1 MSAGRAARP
10 TASPYVPTTAARGRS
25 ATSRRLR
32 RPVAVLAVLLAALA
46 GCASVPE
53 SSPVQVLRQVG
64 GDEAAP
70 PPGPVDGSNPL
81 DLVRDFV
88 TASGSG
94 TDKHAAARAFLAPEA
109 ARWDDTAGV
118 TVLDGQIDTVPAPGA
133 PDSTTGA
140 TTIRI
145 RGTQIGRL
153 TQAGAFEPA
162 QSPFQW
168 DVDVLRRDGQWR
180 ISRLPDGVVV
190 PLSIF
195 RDDFRTVRTWF
206 VDPTRQ
212 LAVGDVRYVPS
223 VPAKAQAARVID
235 QLLAGPSSALAGAA
249 VSELQTGA
257 RLRSNVA
264 ASPDG
269 AVVVDLT
276 RTGDLDATARRLLAA
291 QVMLSLA
298 EVNVGR
304 VRLLV
309 DGEPL
314 VADHPEW
321 SRDDV
326 AATIADV
333 QPGADVPALVVAG
346 GRVAQLSGP
355 DPSAPLPGPV
365 GNGQVDAESAAS
377 TVDGKHLAVVAR
389 TGEGRTLLVGG
400 SSGGTGLAPVG
411 LNAPTMTRPSWMPTG
426 AEVWT
431 VLGGNTVARVS
442 VDPGGQQPPRNGR
455 VNAEALSALGP
466 ITDLR
471 LSRDGMRVVA
481 VVDGGLYTGAV
492 ARSIDGEVA
501 IRDVRRVRSSDITQ
515 AVAADWRS
523 SETIVA
529 ITGGPDATVA
539 QISVDGLTLAP
550 VLGNNL
556 TPPLTAV
563 AAAPNRPLLV
573 TDQGGVWSFAGGGQ
587 DAWRQVLGGAS
598 NAVPVYPG

>member
-1 MSAGRAARP
+1 MTR
-10 TASPYVPTTAARGRS
+10 ARGG
-25 ATSRRLR
+25 ALAALFG
-32 RPVAVLAVLLAALA
+32 VVLALA
-46 GCASVPE
+46 GCASVPDG
-53 SSPVQVLRQVG
+53 SPVQVLRQVG

-88 TASGSG
+88 TASGSS

-109 ARWDDTAGV
+109 AKWDDTVGV
-118 TVLDGQIDTVPAPGA
+118 TVLDGQIDTVPVPGA
-133 PDSTTGA
+133 PDSSTGA
-140 TTIRI
+140 TTIRV

-153 TQAGAFEPA
+153 TQAGSFEPA

-168 DVDVLRRDGQWR
+168 DVDVVRRDGQWR

-195 RDDFRTVRTWF
+195 RDDFRTVRAWF

-212 LAVGDVRYVPS
+212 VAVGDVRYVPA
-223 VPAKAQAARVID
+223 VPAKSQAARVID
-235 QLLAGPSSALAGAA
+235 QLLAGPSSALSGAA
-249 VSELQTGA
+249 ASELVAGA

-264 ASPDG
+264 ATPDG

-291 QVMLSLA
+291 QVVLSLA

-314 VADHPEW
+314 VADHPDW
-321 SRDDV
+321 TRDDFSTIV
-326 AATIADV
+326 GDAA
-333 QPGADVPALVVAG
+333 PGVDVPALVVAG

-355 DPSAPLPGPV
+355 EPSAPLPGPV
-365 GNGQVDAESAAS
+365 GNGTIDAESAAS
-377 TVDGKHLAVVAR
+377 TVDGLHLAVVAR
-389 TGEGRTLLVGG
+389 TPEGRTLLIGG
-400 SSGGTGLAPVG
+400 STGGTPVAPVA
-411 LNAPTMTRPSWMPTG
+411 LTAPTLTRPSWTPSGT
-426 AEVWT
+426 EVWT
-431 VLGGNTVARVS
+431 VRGGNAVARVTL
-442 VDPGGQQPPRNGR
+442 DTGGQPRVGE
-455 VNAEALSALGP
+455 VNADALTVLGP
-466 ITDLR
+466 ISDLR
-471 LSRDGMRVVA
+471 LSRDGMRVAA
-481 VVDGGLYTGAV
+481 VVEGGLYTGSV

-501 IRDVRRVRSSDITQ
+501 IRDVRRLRSADVTQ
-515 AVAADWRS
+515 AVAVDWRAS
-523 SETIVA
+523 DTIVA
-529 ITGGPDATVA
+529 ITGGVDALVA
-539 QISVDGLTLAP
+539 QISVDGLTLSP

-573 TDQGGVWSFAGGGQ
+573 TDQGGVWSFAGSGQ

>member
-1 MSAGRAARP
+1 MTPRARITLFRQRFP
-10 TASPYVPTTAARGRS
+10 R
-25 ATSRRLR
+25 TSL
-32 RPVAVLAVLLAALA
+32 ALLAVLLMGLA
-46 GCASVPE
+46 GCASVPD

-88 TASGSG
+88 TASGSS

-109 ARWDDTAGV
+109 AKWDDTTGV

-133 PDSTTGA
+133 PDSSTGS
-140 TTIRI
+140 TTIRV

-153 TQAGAFEPA
+153 TQAGSFEPA

-168 DVDVLRRDGQWR
+168 DVDVVRRDGQWR
-180 ISRLPDGVVV
+180 ITRLPDGVVV

-195 RDDFRTVRTWF
+195 RDDFRTVRAWF
-206 VDPTRQ
+206 VDPVRQ

-223 VPAKAQAARVID
+223 VPAKSQAARVID
-235 QLLAGPSSALAGAA
+235 QLLAGPSSGLVGAA
-249 VSELQTGA
+249 VSELAPGA

-269 AVVVDLT
+269 AVVVDFT

-291 QVMLSLA
+291 QVVLSLA

-304 VRLLV
+304 VRLLI

-314 VADHPEW
+314 LADHQDW
-321 SRDDV
+321 TRDDV
-326 AATIADV
+326 ASLVADV

-355 DPSAPLPGPV
+355 EPSAPLPGPV
-365 GNGQVDAESAAS
+365 GNGQIDAESAAS
-377 TVDGKHLAVVAR
+377 TVDGQHLAVVAR
-389 TGEGRTLLVGG
+389 TPAGRTLLIGG
-400 SSGGTGLAPVG
+400 SARAGGLAPVALSG
-411 LNAPTMTRPSWMPTG
+411 PTMSRPSWVSAG
-426 AEVWT
+426 NEVWT
-431 VLGGNTVARVS
+431 VLGGNTVARVTL
-442 VDPGGQQPPRNGR
+442 DQNGQPRTGQVNG
-455 VNAEALSALGP
+455 EALTALGR
-466 ITDLR
+466 IGDLR

-481 VVDGGLYTGAV
+481 VVDGGLYIGAV

-501 IRDVRRVRSSDITQ
+501 IRDVRRLRSSDITQ

-523 SETIVA
+523 GETIVA
-529 ITGGPDATVA
+529 ISGGVDTLVA
-539 QISVDGLTLAP
+539 QVSVDGLTLAP

>member
-1 MSAGRAARP
+1 
-10 TASPYVPTTAARGRS
+10 
-25 ATSRRLR
+25 
-32 RPVAVLAVLLAALA
+32 
-46 GCASVPE
+46 
-53 SSPVQVLRQVG
+53 
-64 GDEAAP
+64 
-70 PPGPVDGSNPL
+70 
-81 DLVRDFV
+81 
-88 TASGSG
+88 
-94 TDKHAAARAFLAPEA
+94 
-109 ARWDDTAGV
+109 
-118 TVLDGQIDTVPAPGA
+118 
-133 PDSTTGA
+133 
-140 TTIRI
+140 
-145 RGTQIGRL
+145 
-153 TQAGAFEPA
+153 
-162 QSPFQW
+162 
-168 DVDVLRRDGQWR
+168 
-180 ISRLPDGVVV
+180 
-190 PLSIF
+190 
-195 RDDFRTVRTWF
+195 
-206 VDPTRQ
+206 
-212 LAVGDVRYVPS
+212 
-223 VPAKAQAARVID
+223 VID

-291 QVMLSLA
+291 QVVLSLA

-326 AATIADV
+326 AGAVADV

-389 TGEGRTLLVGG
+389 TGAGRTLLVGG
-400 SSGGTGLAPVG
+400 SGGGTGLAPVG
-411 LNAPTMTRPSWMPTG
+411 LDAPTMTRPSWMATG

-455 VNAEALSALGP
+455 VNAEALTALGP
-466 ITDLR
+466 ITDMR

-501 IRDVRRVRSSDITQ
+501 VRDVRRVRSSDITQ

-539 QISVDGLTLAP
+539 QISVDGLTLSP

>member
-1 MSAGRAARP
+1 MRP
-10 TASPYVPTTAARGRS
+10 
-25 ATSRRLR
+25 
-32 RPVAVLAVLLAALA
+32 RPVALLAVLLMALA
-46 GCASVPE
+46 GCASVPD

-88 TASGSG
+88 TASGSS

-109 ARWDDTAGV
+109 AKWDDTIGV

-133 PDSTTGA
+133 PDSSTGA

-153 TQAGAFEPA
+153 TQAGSFEPA

-168 DVDVLRRDGQWR
+168 DVDVVRRDGQWR

-190 PLSIF
+190 SLSIF
-195 RDDFRTVRTWF
+195 RDDFRTVRAWF

-212 LAVGDVRYVPS
+212 TAVADVRYVPS

-235 QLLAGPSSALAGAA
+235 QLLAGPSSGLAGAA
-249 VSELQTGA
+249 VSELAPGA
-257 RLRSNVA
+257 RLRSNIA

-276 RTGDLDATARRLLAA
+276 RTGDLDATARKLLAA
-291 QVMLSLA
+291 QVVLSLA

-314 VADHPEW
+314 VPDHPDW
-321 SRDDV
+321 TRDDV
-326 AATIADV
+326 ASLVADV
-333 QPGADVPALVVAG
+333 QPSADVPALVVAG
-346 GRVAQLSGP
+346 GRVVQLSGP
-355 DPSAPLPGPV
+355 EPSAPLPGPV

-377 TVDGKHLAVVAR
+377 TVDGQHLAVVAR
-389 TGEGRTLLVGG
+389 TPGGRTLLVGG
-400 SSGGTGLAPVG
+400 SARGGGLAPVA
-411 LNAPTMTRPSWMPTG
+411 LNALSMTRPSWTPTG
-426 AEVWT
+426 TEVWT
-431 VLGGNTVARVS
+431 VLGGDTVARVTL
-442 VDPGGQQPPRNGR
+442 DPNGQPRVGQ
-455 VNAEALSALGP
+455 VNAEALTALGP
-466 ITDLR
+466 VGDLR
-471 LSRDGMRVVA
+471 ISRDGMRVVA
-481 VVDGGLYTGAV
+481 VIAGGLYTGAV

-501 IRDVRRVRSSDITQ
+501 IRDVRRLRSSDITQ
-515 AVAADWRS
+515 AIAADWRS
-523 SETIVA
+523 GETIVA
-529 ITGGPDATVA
+529 ITGGVDALVA
-539 QISVDGLTLAP
+539 QVSIDGLTLAP

-587 DAWRQVLGGAS
+587 DAWRQVLGAAP

>member
-1 MSAGRAARP
+1 MTGARTTLFGP
-10 TASPYVPTTAARGRS
+10 PSPRTRVGVS
-25 ATSRRLR
+25 L
-32 RPVAVLAVLLAALA
+32 LAVLLLA
-46 GCASVPE
+46 PSGCASVPDA
-53 SSPVQVLRQVG
+53 SPVQVLRQVG

-88 TASGSG
+88 TASGSS

-109 ARWDDTAGV
+109 AKWDDATGA
-118 TVLDGQIDTVPAPGA
+118 TVLDGQIDTVPVPGA
-133 PDSTTGA
+133 ADSSTGA
-140 TTIRI
+140 TIIRV

-153 TQAGAFEPA
+153 TQTGSFEPA

-168 DVDVLRRDGQWR
+168 DVDVVRRDGQWR

-195 RDDFRTVRTWF
+195 RDDFRTVRAWF

-212 LAVGDVRYVPS
+212 VAVGDLRYVPS

-235 QLLAGPSSALAGAA
+235 QLLAGPSSGLSGGA
-249 VSELQTGA
+249 VSELVPGA

-264 ASPDG
+264 ATPDG

-291 QVMLSLA
+291 QVVLSLA

-314 VADHPEW
+314 VADHSDW
-321 SRDDV
+321 TRDDF
-326 AATIADV
+326 AAIVGDAA
-333 QPGADVPALVVAG
+333 PGADVPALVVAG
-346 GRVAQLSGP
+346 GRVAQLSGTTP
-355 DPSAPLPGPV
+355 TAPLPGPV
-365 GNGQVDAESAAS
+365 GNGAVNAESAAS
-377 TVDGKHLAVVAR
+377 TVDGLHLAVVAR
-389 TGEGRTLLVGG
+389 APAGRTLLIGG
-400 SSGGTGLAPVG
+400 STGGAGVTPVALTGA
-411 LNAPTMTRPSWMPTG
+411 TMSRPSWTPTG
-426 AEVWT
+426 SEVWT
-431 VLGGNTVARVS
+431 VLNGDAVARVTL
-442 VDPGGQQPPRNGR
+442 DTGGGPRVGQ
-455 VNAEALSALGP
+455 VNADALTVLGP
-466 ITDLR
+466 IADLR

-481 VVDGGLYTGAV
+481 VVAGGLYAGAV

-501 IRDVRRVRSSDITQ
+501 IRDVRRLRSADITE

-523 SETIVA
+523 SDTIVA
-529 ITGGPDATVA
+529 ITAGIDAVVA
-539 QISVDGLTLAP
+539 QVSVDGLTLSP

-573 TDQGGVWSFAGGGQ
+573 ADQGGVWSFAGDGQ